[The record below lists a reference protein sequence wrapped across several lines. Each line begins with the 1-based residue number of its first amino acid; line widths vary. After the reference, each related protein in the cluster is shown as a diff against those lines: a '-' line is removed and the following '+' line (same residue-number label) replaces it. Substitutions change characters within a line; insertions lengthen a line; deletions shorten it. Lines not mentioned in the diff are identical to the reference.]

1 MGAYGDNLTFNVEQ
15 LQSQIGIL
23 EQVRDTIQAS
33 KKNYVDYVNTQLK
46 PAWTTDAGQ
55 QTVNQLINFA
65 EIDIEGFITYLTGRI
80 TDLEEAKVR
89 VMQINEA

>member
-1 MGAYGDNLTFNVEQ
+1 MCAYGDNLTFNVEQ

-46 PAWTTDAGQ
+46 PAWTIDAGQ

-80 TDLEEAKVR
+80 ADLEEAKVR

>member
-80 TDLEEAKVR
+80 ADLEEAKVR

>member
-1 MGAYGDNLTFNVEQ
+1 MCAYGDNLTFNVEQ

>member
-33 KKNYVDYVNTQLK
+33 KKNYVDYVN
-46 PAWTTDAGQ
+46 
-55 QTVNQLINFA
+55 
-65 EIDIEGFITYLTGRI
+65 
-80 TDLEEAKVR
+80 
-89 VMQINEA
+89 

>member
-1 MGAYGDNLTFNVEQ
+1 MCAYGDNLTFNVEQ

-80 TDLEEAKVR
+80 ADLEEAKVR

>member
-1 MGAYGDNLTFNVEQ
+1 MNGYSDNLTFNTEQ

-33 KKNYVDYVNTQLK
+33 KNNYVDYINNQLR

-65 EIDIEGFITYLTGRI
+65 ETDIEAFITYLTGRI
-80 TDLEEAKVR
+80 SDLEAAKVR
-89 VMQINEA
+89 TMQINQA